1 MEAWT
6 TSNTWNPRPVART
19 LPPRLVTWLAIFG
32 LLAPGSPLAVA
43 AATQDATGHVTA
55 ESTDA
60 SEATAGAESTA
71 DAQLAAVA
79 NDDSQTRV
87 ALGTLVENIACTTD
101 PTQTY
106 TLYLPSTYTTERRWP
121 VLFVFDPRG
130 RSGMA
135 AEIFLPAAER
145 YGWILMSSDNTRSD
159 GAWDPNFK
167 AIAAMG
173 PDAARFAY
181 DQDRIYA
188 AGFSG
193 GAMLAWLWGQQSGGL
208 AGVIGS
214 GGRPV
219 ESSIPATEVPFAF
232 FGAAGDEEFN
242 YEPTLQLIDTAA
254 RAGAPHRF
262 ESFPGPHAW
271 MPPKLAF
278 EAVEWMEVQAMQA
291 GTREADPDLLA
302 EVFAKDL
309 ARARELERSGRLLEA
324 ERRYDAI
331 ARTFAGLL
339 DVQEIV
345 DRAAALAKSSDVKK
359 AMEAEKAARRYEEF
373 QRDRMSRA
381 LSGFSATGEST
392 RQRPVRSS
400 GQLEG
405 TLRLSGLLEAA
416 REETAKGFAARRTLN
431 WLSSQ
436 LAFYLPR
443 TFFQNRDY
451 RRAAVVLELAT
462 IIGPPRP
469 SLLYDLACARARSG
483 ATKKAIEALTDAVG
497 AGYSNLEHM
506 QQDSDLEN
514 LRDLPAYQDLVA
526 RMKEVE
532 RHKTSYSS
540 ASDTDGH

>member
-173 PDAARFAY
+173 PDAAR
-181 DQDRIYA
+181 
-188 AGFSG
+188 
-193 GAMLAWLWGQQSGGL
+193 
-208 AGVIGS
+208 
-214 GGRPV
+214 
-219 ESSIPATEVPFAF
+219 
-232 FGAAGDEEFN
+232 
-242 YEPTLQLIDTAA
+242 
-254 RAGAPHRF
+254 
-262 ESFPGPHAW
+262 
-271 MPPKLAF
+271 
-278 EAVEWMEVQAMQA
+278 
-291 GTREADPDLLA
+291 
-302 EVFAKDL
+302 
-309 ARARELERSGRLLEA
+309 
-324 ERRYDAI
+324 
-331 ARTFAGLL
+331 
-339 DVQEIV
+339 
-345 DRAAALAKSSDVKK
+345 
-359 AMEAEKAARRYEEF
+359 
-373 QRDRMSRA
+373 
-381 LSGFSATGEST
+381 
-392 RQRPVRSS
+392 
-400 GQLEG
+400 
-405 TLRLSGLLEAA
+405 
-416 REETAKGFAARRTLN
+416 
-431 WLSSQ
+431 
-436 LAFYLPR
+436 
-443 TFFQNRDY
+443 
-451 RRAAVVLELAT
+451 
-462 IIGPPRP
+462 
-469 SLLYDLACARARSG
+469 
-483 ATKKAIEALTDAVG
+483 
-497 AGYSNLEHM
+497 
-506 QQDSDLEN
+506 
-514 LRDLPAYQDLVA
+514 
-526 RMKEVE
+526 
-532 RHKTSYSS
+532 
-540 ASDTDGH
+540 